1 MKARQEIVT
10 IKSAASQLR
19 NPCILM
25 DFAACTHG
33 ADTAKYWAELLQ
45 EITVK
50 CFIYQHRVFAK
61 KQKEEELVTSQLKG
75 NE

>member
-1 MKARQEIVT
+1 MKASQEIVT
-10 IKSAASQLR
+10 IQSAASQLR
-19 NPCILM
+19 NPCILT
-25 DFAACTHG
+25 DFAAYTHG
-33 ADTAKYWAELLQ
+33 ADYAKYWAEQLQ

-61 KQKEEELVTSQLKG
+61 KQKEEEPVISQLKG